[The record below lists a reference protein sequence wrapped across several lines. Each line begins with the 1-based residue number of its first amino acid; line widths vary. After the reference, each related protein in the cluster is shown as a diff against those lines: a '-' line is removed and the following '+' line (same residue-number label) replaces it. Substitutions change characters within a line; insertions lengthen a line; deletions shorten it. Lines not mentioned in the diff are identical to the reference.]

1 MIHDTWLLLVDQGWA
16 MAILRGSLVTIAV
29 GLLGMV
35 FGLVVGFPL
44 ALLRWLGVPVLS
56 PIVDVATTLVRSV
69 PGLLVIYLLFF
80 GSVETAEQVGTVFG
94 FDDGWKNAY
103 PFVIG
108 VIAIGVIS
116 CAYAIEVFRGA
127 LQALPVGIVEAAKA
141 LALPR
146 AVTYRM
152 IIAPLVFRLALGGM
166 NNVWQSTIKDTSL
179 VSVVGLQE
187 LMRLSSIAAGITRS
201 PLLFYGVAGLV
212 FLLITGVSQLSF
224 AAVERRLNLGFE
236 SR

>member
-1 MIHDTWLLLVDQGWA
+1 M
-16 MAILRGSLVTIAV
+16 
-29 GLLGMV
+29 
-35 FGLVVGFPL
+35 
-44 ALLRWLGVPVLS
+44 
-56 PIVDVATTLVRSV
+56 

-80 GSVETAEQVGTVFG
+80 GSVETAEQVGAVFG
-94 FDDGWKNAY
+94 FEDGWKNAY
-103 PFVIG
+103 PFLIG

-146 AVTYRM
+146 GVTYRI

-224 AAVERRLNLGFE
+224 AAVERRLNLGFG